1 VRATR
6 WLGGHWSLSTGIE
19 AAQQHATSATTVGYD
34 GVHMDVASSYNPAT
48 RQLQTSSYRYRS
60 AGVPIELRYDN
71 PIKTG
76 VSFYGRVGAIVSAL
90 LNVRTELAGN
100 SETARNYSP
109 FSGSTPY
116 RRLTTLLRGGAGVRY
131 RPANK
136 SWGVSVGP
144 TAETGVQSL
153 NSDTDKNFL
162 QQSRPYSFGLE
173 AGFEFN
179 SGVVPVQ

>member
-1 VRATR
+1 M
-6 WLGGHWSLSTGIE
+6 GF
-19 AAQQHATSATTVGYD
+19 D
-34 GVHMDVASSYNPAT
+34 GVHLDAASFFNPNLSNSAP
-48 RQLQTSSYRYRS
+48 RALQTSSYRYRS
-60 AGVPIELRYDN
+60 VGVPVELRYDT

-76 VSFYGRVGAIVSAL
+76 VSFYGRLGAIVSAL
-90 LNVRTELAGN
+90 LNVHTEVASN
-100 SETARNYSP
+100 PETARSYSP
-109 FSGSTPY
+109 FAGSTPY

-144 TAETGVQSL
+144 TAEAGVQSL
-153 NSDTDKNFL
+153 NSDTDKSFL

-179 SGVVPVQ
+179 TGVVPVQ